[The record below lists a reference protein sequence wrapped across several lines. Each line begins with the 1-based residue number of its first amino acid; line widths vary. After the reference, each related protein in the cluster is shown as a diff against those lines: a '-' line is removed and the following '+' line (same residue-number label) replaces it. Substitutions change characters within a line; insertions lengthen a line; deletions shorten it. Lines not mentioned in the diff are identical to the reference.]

1 MFAALLCILG
11 LGTAAAEST
20 KTVLW
25 DTYAPT
31 GSSFSKEISPF
42 DISKHTIRAEIDL
55 STCKN
60 ITTWENIL
68 SIGNDIGS
76 WTVSGKYN
84 IHLYYTASSK
94 ELQLNWCSNGAQSVQ
109 NNITLTGTE
118 LVVEL
123 SSKGLSINGEVQSSY
138 DATALSA
145 LSSLS
150 SITIGSTQ
158 GETRSWAT
166 YREVS
171 IVTQGTSTEET
182 TKFVTPEVGS
192 TYYIVPADNTSN
204 ALTVTGTEINETIK
218 SQELTNATG
227 QKWEIVTSKS
237 SSYPYL
243 FKSALSGLAFDM
255 ACNSGNTK
263 SPLQWTT
270 EYDYNSGTES
280 NQNQEF
286 KLTATGDGTYKLSVI
301 YSGTIY
307 WLATTSGTAL
317 TRVTNENNATT
328 FGFVKT
334 DGSGMVNP
342 PSGNHGSF
350 SVSWISN
357 ENKVGDYKETAHA
370 TFVPYA
376 TTAEMK
382 ADSYYDKPW
391 MTPEKAEYI
400 SLNGTWKFNFL
411 RSNTT
416 TPNNTFISG
425 QYYADTYNTSSWDD
439 IRVPLSW
446 EMANYSKPVYTNV
459 GYPFSS
465 NAPNANTGLTNCGVD
480 DNNHVGFY
488 RRTFTLPEGWTDKR
502 VFVHFDGVYSAAA
515 VWVNGSY
522 IGYSQGSNT
531 DAEFDLTGFVRN
543 GENNISVAVYRWCDG
558 SYLEGQDMWHLSGIH
573 RDVYLVATPKTFIRD
588 HYITSSLNTGATN
601 GTMSVVLTIDNRD
614 GGTAEKTVEVELL
627 DANGSTVKTAIE
639 NVSMSGTS
647 ATKTLTLSG
656 LSGLTPWCAESPY
669 LYTVIVRQKN
679 ATGSEE
685 MVFSTKYGFRNIT
698 KNGNLVY
705 INGKRI
711 FFKGVNTQDTHPEYG
726 RAIDV
731 ETMLKDVTMM

>member
-1 MFAALLCILG
+1 M
-11 LGTAAAEST
+11 
-20 KTVLW
+20 
-25 DTYAPT
+25 P
-31 GSSFSKEISPF
+31 SFS
-42 DISKHTIRAEIDL
+42 L
-55 STCKN
+55 
-60 ITTWENIL
+60 IT
-68 SIGNDIGS
+68 
-76 WTVSGKYN
+76 
-84 IHLYYTASSK
+84 YTASSK

-357 ENKVGDYKETAHA
+357 ENKEIGKSTR
-370 TFVPYA
+370 
-376 TTAEMK
+376 
-382 ADSYYDKPW
+382 
-391 MTPEKAEYI
+391 
-400 SLNGTWKFNFL
+400 LN
-411 RSNTT
+411 
-416 TPNNTFISG
+416 
-425 QYYADTYNTSSWDD
+425 
-439 IRVPLSW
+439 
-446 EMANYSKPVYTNV
+446 
-459 GYPFSS
+459 
-465 NAPNANTGLTNCGVD
+465 
-480 DNNHVGFY
+480 
-488 RRTFTLPEGWTDKR
+488 
-502 VFVHFDGVYSAAA
+502 
-515 VWVNGSY
+515 
-522 IGYSQGSNT
+522 
-531 DAEFDLTGFVRN
+531 
-543 GENNISVAVYRWCDG
+543 SV
-558 SYLEGQDMWHLSGIH
+558 
-573 RDVYLVATPKTFIRD
+573 T
-588 HYITSSLNTGATN
+588 
-601 GTMSVVLTIDNRD
+601 
-614 GGTAEKTVEVELL
+614 
-627 DANGSTVKTAIE
+627 
-639 NVSMSGTS
+639 
-647 ATKTLTLSG
+647 
-656 LSGLTPWCAESPY
+656 
-669 LYTVIVRQKN
+669 
-679 ATGSEE
+679 
-685 MVFSTKYGFRNIT
+685 
-698 KNGNLVY
+698 
-705 INGKRI
+705 
-711 FFKGVNTQDTHPEYG
+711 
-726 RAIDV
+726 
-731 ETMLKDVTMM
+731 